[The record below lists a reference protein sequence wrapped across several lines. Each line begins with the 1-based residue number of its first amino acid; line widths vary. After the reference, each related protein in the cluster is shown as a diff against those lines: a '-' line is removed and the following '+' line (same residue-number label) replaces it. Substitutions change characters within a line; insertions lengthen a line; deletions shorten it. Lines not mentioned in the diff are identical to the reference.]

1 MESKTVAEATEAT
14 VEERVRHYILDGSN
28 ADLRR
33 LLSVS
38 RLTAETAHAAFR
50 RIGIQKGWNV
60 IDCGCGPVGALP
72 VLAEVVGPTGRV
84 VGVDFSEPAVE
95 RARAVVAELQ
105 LDNVAVMAGDIHQLD
120 AATLGGP
127 FELAF
132 TRLFLMHQTD
142 LAHAL
147 TRIAGLL
154 RPGGW
159 LITHEPLRNPPP
171 RSHPH
176 MDALEAYWA
185 LLYRV
190 MESAGA
196 RPRAI
201 DDLPRTARA
210 AGFEVVRANGFFLTH
225 DPELGFEL
233 HAATLAAG
241 KERAIKS
248 GAATEQEIDEAV
260 RTLRTAKNG
269 GYEWVSS
276 PFFLDLALR
285 KIAPA

>member
-1 MESKTVAEATEAT
+1 MADAPEAT
-14 VEERVRHYILDGSN
+14 VEERIRHYILDGSN

-33 LLSVS
+33 LLSISQV
-38 RLTAETAHAAFR
+38 TAETARAAFH
-50 RIGIQKGWNV
+50 RIGIQDGWNV
-60 IDCGCGPVGALP
+60 IDCGCGPIGGLP
-72 VLAEVVGPTGRV
+72 VLAEMVGPTGRV
-84 VGVDFSEPAVE
+84 VGVDFSEPTVQ
-95 RARAVVAELQ
+95 RARAVAAELQ
-105 LDNVAVMAGDIHQLD
+105 LDNVEVMVGDIHKLD

-127 FELAF
+127 FDLAF
-132 TRLFLMHQTD
+132 SRLFLMHQAD
-142 LAHAL
+142 LARAL
-147 TRIAGLL
+147 TRISDLL
-154 RPGGW
+154 RPAGW
-159 LITHEPLRNPPP
+159 LITQEALRSPAP

-176 MDALEAYWA
+176 LDGLEAYWA

-190 MESAGA
+190 MESSGA

-210 AGFEVVRANGFFLTH
+210 VGFEVVHANGFFLPRG
-225 DPELGFEL
+225 PELGFEL

-241 KERAIKS
+241 KERALKS

-260 RTLRTAKNG
+260 RALRAAKNG

-285 KIAPA
+285 KTAPA

>member
-1 MESKTVAEATEAT
+1 VADAAEATI
-14 VEERVRHYILDGSN
+14 EERIRHYILDGSN

-33 LLSVS
+33 LLSISQV
-38 RLTAETAHAAFR
+38 TAETARAAFD
-50 RIGIQKGWNV
+50 RIGIQDGWNV
-60 IDCGCGPVGALP
+60 IDCGCGPIGGLP
-72 VLAEVVGPTGRV
+72 VLAEMVGPTGRV
-84 VGVDFSEPAVE
+84 VGVDFSEPTVQ
-95 RARAVVAELQ
+95 RARAVAAELQ
-105 LDNVAVMAGDIHQLD
+105 LDNVEVMVGDIHELD

-127 FELAF
+127 FDLAF
-132 TRLFLMHQTD
+132 TRLFLMHQAD
-142 LAHAL
+142 LARAL
-147 TRIAGLL
+147 TRISGLL
-154 RPGGW
+154 HPAGW
-159 LITHEPLRNPPP
+159 LITQEALRSPAP

-176 MDALEAYWA
+176 LDALEAYWA
-185 LLYRV
+185 LLYSE
-190 MESAGA
+190 MESSGA

-210 AGFEVVRANGFFLTH
+210 AGFDVVHANGFFLLQ
-225 DPELGFEL
+225 DAELGFGI

-260 RTLRTAKNG
+260 SALRAAKNG

-285 KIAPA
+285 KTAPV

>member
-142 LAHAL
+142 LA
-147 TRIAGLL
+147 
-154 RPGGW
+154 
-159 LITHEPLRNPPP
+159 LRNPPP

-276 PFFLDLALR
+276 PFFIDLTLR
-285 KIAPA
+285 KPVAA